1 MPNCPALPCTIT
13 PRQAGICPKYPFP
26 RMLRLP
32 FGQGLT
38 TSACFCE
45 DATGE
50 VRSVVSVLRPYSWG
64 KPGTDGTVP
73 IFSAQCGNGTD
84 SRDPEIAGS
93 PAKFESFLIFSA
105 NGPLRSRRRGGRWA
119 SCYASL
125 LPSSETQV

>member
-1 MPNCPALPCTIT
+1 MEPIPAIQKLLGTKPGGQNQTKPN
-13 PRQAGICPKYPFP
+13 R
-26 RMLRLP
+26 
-32 FGQGLT
+32 GQ
-38 TSACFCE
+38 
-45 DATGE
+45 TGT
-50 VRSVVSVLRPYSWG
+50 

-119 SCYASL
+119 SCYAAGERPASNSVGRRW
-125 LPSSETQV
+125 PSGLSER